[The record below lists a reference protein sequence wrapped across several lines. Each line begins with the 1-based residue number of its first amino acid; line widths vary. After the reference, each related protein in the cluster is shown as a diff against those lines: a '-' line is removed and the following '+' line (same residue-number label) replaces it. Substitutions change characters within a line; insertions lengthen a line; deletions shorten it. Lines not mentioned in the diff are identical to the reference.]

1 MGLARGMRIRS
12 KETIARE
19 LPSAFKEEKCRK
31 ESPLVRGLRG
41 EAFLKLPACLPA
53 SQQRG
58 RR

>member
-12 KETIARE
+12 KATIARE

-53 SQQRG
+53 
-58 RR
+58 